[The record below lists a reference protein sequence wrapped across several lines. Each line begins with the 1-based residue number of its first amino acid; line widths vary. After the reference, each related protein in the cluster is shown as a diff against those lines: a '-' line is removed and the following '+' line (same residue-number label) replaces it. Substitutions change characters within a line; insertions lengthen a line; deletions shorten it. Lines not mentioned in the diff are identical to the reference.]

1 MRLTRVRPSARLDVI
16 EVQSVNEQRPLSAQ
30 ASARV
35 GSADFAVVYDRYHEA
50 LYRYCW
56 SILHQREDAQDALQS
71 TMERA
76 FVALQRERREIEW
89 RPWLFCIARNE
100 AVSILRRRR
109 DTYALRDTAAPG
121 GDIGESL
128 FAREEIRALQSD
140 LANLSERQHAALVMR
155 EVNGLGLEEIARLL
169 GCSAAAAKQA
179 IFEARGAL
187 LKCREGREMA
197 CADVRRALSDGD
209 RRRLRGHGLRSHLRA
224 CGACRGFQAALKD
237 RARAPRALFPPL
249 SALAAAFQK
258 LLPGTGAWS
267 AVTAGGAAP
276 MLVAKLAVVAAV
288 AVAGVEIA
296 EPGASATRST
306 ASGVRVAATPPAP
319 GSVAPAPHHLAR
331 RVGPG
336 RPPARQ
342 RRTPAAPAGGRSR
355 DAPAPTPSLPAAPAT
370 VDGDASAVQPHAT
383 PAPAQE
389 RPRSGDR
396 GDQTDTAPPASTGR
410 GTSSSSTVDD
420 APGGEARPDRR
431 PSNPGRGMEPDGRAN
446 GPGGAGQA
454 DPRAKVP
461 GGGPQPGGPQGAP
474 AQPPT
479 REPDGARPRPGGEMP
494 PPAPA
499 AGGTD
504 QARGPQQSETGTAAG
519 GQPGRADAG
528 RSRHGPR
535 SP

>member
-1 MRLTRVRPSARLDVI
+1 LTRVRPSARLDVI

-237 RARAPRALFPPL
+237 RARAARALPA
-249 SALAAAFQK
+249 AL
-258 LLPGTGAWS
+258 GARRRIS
-267 AVTAGGAAP
+267 KVASRHRRVVGGDRRRGGAD
-276 MLVAKLAVVAAV
+276 
-288 AVAGVEIA
+288 AGRQA
-296 EPGASATRST
+296 RRRSRRR
-306 ASGVRVAATPPAP
+306 GRRRRNRR
-319 GSVAPAPHHLAR
+319 AR
-331 RVGPG
+331 RVGYTIHG
-336 RPPARQ
+336 Q
-342 RRTPAAPAGGRSR
+342 RRPCSGHASGARERRTSSASPGAARRTGAPAG
-355 DAPAPTPSLPAAPAT
+355 DAAA
-370 VDGDASAVQPHAT
+370 HA
-383 PAPAQE
+383 
-389 RPRSGDR
+389 
-396 GDQTDTAPPASTGR
+396 
-410 GTSSSSTVDD
+410 
-420 APGGEARPDRR
+420 
-431 PSNPGRGMEPDGRAN
+431 GRA
-446 GPGGAGQA
+446 
-454 DPRAKVP
+454 
-461 GGGPQPGGPQGAP
+461 GGGPLPRRAGSHDVASRGAGDGRWRRICR
-474 AQPPT
+474 PT
-479 REPDGARPRPGGEMP
+479 ARHTRTRAGAAAFRRPRRPDGHRAAGEHWPRHLLQQHGRRRPR
-494 PPAPA
+494 
-499 AGGTD
+499 
-504 QARGPQQSETGTAAG
+504 R
-519 GQPGRADAG
+519 
-528 RSRHGPR
+528 
-535 SP
+535 